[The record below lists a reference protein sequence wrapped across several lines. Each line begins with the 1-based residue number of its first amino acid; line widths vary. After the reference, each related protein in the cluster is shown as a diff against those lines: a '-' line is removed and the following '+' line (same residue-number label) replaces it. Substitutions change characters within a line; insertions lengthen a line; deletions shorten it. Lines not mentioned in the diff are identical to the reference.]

1 MVYLKIDTEHLAKR
15 GSDDDIKLALQL
27 LCLEDVSPEVNL
39 HLSETQV
46 SLVNISGRALCCV
59 DRSACIDPI
68 SKNSL
73 SALIYYFEF

>member
-1 MVYLKIDTEHLAKR
+1 MMTSSLLC
-15 GSDDDIKLALQL
+15 S

-46 SLVNISGRALCCV
+46 LLVNTSGRALCCA

-68 SKNSL
+68 SKDYL